1 MDKEKKARLEY
12 LKQKNKEIQ
21 KKDKLKKN
29 LLLQECIEVLG
40 DSSYI
45 IDYEKGIMIYNKFMQ
60 MIPFLPWG
68 IDWVKLDVFRKINS
82 LDQLEESC
90 INRYFYIIWG
100 KDLPIIKSDIKTI
113 SNYIYDIIAVSPDTW
128 LLAENYDEII
138 EFYHEGK
145 VTVGQIRQEWKK
157 MSDKTT

>member
-1 MDKEKKARLEY
+1 MDNEQKNRLKY
-12 LKQKNKEIQ
+12 LKQKNYERL
-21 KKDKLKKN
+21 KKDRLKKD

-40 DSSYI
+40 DSCYI
-45 IDYEKGIMIYNKFMQ
+45 IEYEKGIMIYNKFIQ

-68 IDWVKLDVFRKINS
+68 IDWDKFDVFREINF
-82 LDQLEESC
+82 LDELEESC

-113 SNYIYDIIAVSPDTW
+113 AKYIYDIIAVSPDTW
-128 LLAENYDEII
+128 MLAENYGEII

-145 VTVGQIRQEWKK
+145 VIVGQIKQEWKNVEEN
-157 MSDKTT
+157 